1 MAIAEVEPN
10 EYGDFPANIEFM
22 PGERRINHSG
32 SNLAG
37 VKKTLDEMIDNDH
50 ALIPTLIDDEDEKY
64 VVDGAEACSL
74 GPEGQ
79 VVRWW
84 KRPKEWIKKHKKEII
99 KAAEVKAIVA
109 GTTVTVTAVTLDVLH
124 HIRER
129 KINNTNGKNTN
140 NSH

>member
-79 VVRWW
+79 AVRWW
-84 KRPKEWIKKHKKEII
+84 KRPKEWIKTQKRDNKSCRSDSCCCRNNCNSDCCNFRCTSSYKRKK
-99 KAAEVKAIVA
+99 
-109 GTTVTVTAVTLDVLH
+109 
-124 HIRER
+124 
-129 KINNTNGKNTN
+129 N
-140 NSH
+140 